1 MAKEAK
7 VDVIIPSYNA
17 RYLLEKNLPFLVKN
31 TESLGKLII
40 IDNGSEDDTVT
51 WLREHYPQTIIIKN
65 MTNLGYTVPV
75 NQGIARSASEFF
87 ILINNDVRPY
97 KGYDSVSL
105 PYFADPEVFAVTFN
119 EKGASWP
126 DMYWGK
132 GKMQFTHGKDKS
144 KPVLSAWAS
153 GGSALFRR
161 SIWDKLGGLD
171 EIYAPFYWEDIDIGY
186 RAWKSG
192 YKIIWEPE
200 ASVLHDHESTS
211 RKMSQTYIGLIKQR
225 NELLFNWLNINNKKF
240 ILGHLFFLLTHTLR
254 HPGYLKII
262 IAALWRLITHPTL
275 KRDFIISDKN
285 VLAVISKSI

>member
-97 KGYDSVSL
+97 KGYDS
-105 PYFADPEVFAVTFN
+105 
-119 EKGASWP
+119 
-126 DMYWGK
+126 
-132 GKMQFTHGKDKS
+132 
-144 KPVLSAWAS
+144 
-153 GGSALFRR
+153 
-161 SIWDKLGGLD
+161 
-171 EIYAPFYWEDIDIGY
+171 
-186 RAWKSG
+186 
-192 YKIIWEPE
+192 
-200 ASVLHDHESTS
+200 
-211 RKMSQTYIGLIKQR
+211 
-225 NELLFNWLNINNKKF
+225 
-240 ILGHLFFLLTHTLR
+240 
-254 HPGYLKII
+254 
-262 IAALWRLITHPTL
+262 
-275 KRDFIISDKN
+275 
-285 VLAVISKSI
+285 